1 MVCSLLP
8 VRLIAMRVE
17 ATRTTAA
24 LTGAWTVL
32 GMGSLE
38 IWEKGHPL
46 DVMTHN
52 IVFLAMGTVFFFVPV
67 FLFVIGFQKMYGLK
81 DYFSRDYWV
90 NFGEVGIR
98 MLCWF
103 LGAAA
108 FGTPTMAL
116 LQWLF
121 AS

>member
-1 MVCSLLP
+1 
-8 VRLIAMRVE
+8 MRVE

-32 GMGSLE
+32 GVGSLE

-52 IVFLAMGTVFFFVPV
+52 IVFLAMGTVFFLVPV
-67 FLFVIGFQKMYGLK
+67 FLFVIGPQKMNGLNA
-81 DYFSRDYWV
+81 FSRDHWGNSSQV
-90 NFGEVGIR
+90 AIR

-108 FGTPTMAL
+108 FGMPALAL
-116 LQWLF
+116 LERLF
-121 AS
+121 AI